1 MIYVLAF
8 LSIFWDYVFQDVL
21 SFFPAFL
28 GLSFYRRTIPLL
40 FLVLLIRLFAIPGYW
55 YIFVLIVFLILD
67 ALREHFSSVLL
78 PAVVLVA
85 VGCLAG
91 EIQVLPVLLSTIAGI
106 VFILGGSKR

>member
-28 GLSFYRRTIPLL
+28 GLSFYRRNIPLL

-67 ALREHFSSVLL
+67 ALREHFSSTVM

-91 EIQVLPVLLSTIAGI
+91 EIQVLPVLLSTTAGI